1 MNTSCM
7 LNISNF
13 KTMFNAIHVCSTVFS
28 IISICIVQV
37 SNGDNVH
44 FATCMF
50 NSIISIMY
58 VQVSNGDNVQ
68 HYLHVGPYIGDVS
81 QEAEPG
87 RYGSL
92 CHIKVKVMKL
102 YDYQLLSLHIANLRI
117 MRIWRIIWY
126 FLFKQIALLM
136 LLIEIQFCKMDISH
150 LSSQDY

>member
-1 MNTSCM
+1 MWRLLIEEVTCRYRNVQPITYVQVSNNGDIVRYFLHM

-13 KTMFNAIHVCSTVFS
+13 KTMFNAIPVCSTVFS
-28 IISICIVQV
+28 IISICICINIYVQV

-50 NSIISIMY
+50 NSIIISIMY
-58 VQVSNGDNVQ
+58 VQVSNGDHVQ

-102 YDYQLLSLHIANLRI
+102 YDY
-117 MRIWRIIWY
+117 
-126 FLFKQIALLM
+126 
-136 LLIEIQFCKMDISH
+136 
-150 LSSQDY
+150 